1 MVQLKFNLKI
11 YLNIIC
17 IYIAF
22 NHGEIYILL
31 LDQKLHENKGLGR
44 WAADALA

>member
-11 YLNIIC
+11 LFEHYMY
-17 IYIAF
+17 IYF